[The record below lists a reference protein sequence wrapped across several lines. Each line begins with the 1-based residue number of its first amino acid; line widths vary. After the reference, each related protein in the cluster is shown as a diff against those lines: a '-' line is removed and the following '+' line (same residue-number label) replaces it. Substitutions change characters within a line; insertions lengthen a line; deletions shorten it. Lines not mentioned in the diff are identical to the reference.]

1 MKVIEDAEE
10 MRENNREDSAAMK
23 TTPPDQNIIV
33 WFQDAY
39 VRLGDANVNILTH
52 GLNYGTGVFEGIRGY
67 YSATENNL
75 FLNRAV
81 EHYERWKDNCSILR
95 IEVGPSARELA
106 EITAELCR
114 KNQFASN
121 IYVRPLAF
129 KASARIGVHSDDNDA
144 FAIVA
149 VPYGDYVASANGLR
163 AGVVSW
169 RRVDDNA
176 IPGRG
181 KICGAYANSVL
192 AGDEARRNG
201 HDEAI
206 FLTQEGHVAEGAACN
221 LFMVRKGQLI
231 TPPVSDNILEGI
243 TRASLIELAHNELGL
258 DVAERSID
266 RSELYIA
273 DEIFFCGTAVELA
286 PVTQVDH
293 RPVRG
298 GQIGPLTL
306 KLRSLYADA
315 VRGRIPK
322 YRHWLYPAFSAQAV
336 EESHAIRV

>member
-1 MKVIEDAEE
+1 
-10 MRENNREDSAAMK
+10 
-23 TTPPDQNIIV
+23 
-33 WFQDAY
+33 
-39 VRLGDANVNILTH
+39 
-52 GLNYGTGVFEGIRGY
+52 
-67 YSATENNL
+67 
-75 FLNRAV
+75 
-81 EHYERWKDNCSILR
+81 
-95 IEVGPSARELA
+95 

-192 AGDEARRNG
+192 AGDEARR
-201 HDEAI
+201 
-206 FLTQEGHVAEGAACN
+206 
-221 LFMVRKGQLI
+221 KGQLI

-273 DEIFFCGTAVELA
+273 DEIFFCGTAV
-286 PVTQVDH
+286 
-293 RPVRG
+293 
-298 GQIGPLTL
+298 
-306 KLRSLYADA
+306 
-315 VRGRIPK
+315 
-322 YRHWLYPAFSAQAV
+322 
-336 EESHAIRV
+336 